1 MPDSIAVAAGLGASF
16 AAASV
21 LFATWE
27 IRRARES
34 VSSSYRL
41 GNETA
46 LVAEL
51 GIEPNELRRF
61 EVWLSAD
68 DGGDPGPADLGRYI
82 EIALAVDEKLAR
94 SKVAGREQLK
104 AIAASSGRAVDQD
117 TLRRIL
123 LQSLSGDL
131 IGYRAIRC
139 LNQELSNA
147 VG

>member
-1 MPDSIAVAAGLGASF
+1 MPDPIAVAAGLGASF

-21 LFATWE
+21 LLATWE

-68 DGGDPGPADLGRYI
+68 DGDDPVPLTSAAILRLPWRSTKSWNDPNSPNESGSRRSPHHPVALSI
-82 EIALAVDEKLAR
+82 EPHC
-94 SKVAGREQLK
+94 
-104 AIAASSGRAVDQD
+104 AASFASGFRV
-117 TLRRIL
+117 T
-123 LQSLSGDL
+123 
-131 IGYRAIRC
+131 
-139 LNQELSNA
+139 
-147 VG
+147 